1 MSTGEYPTHTEEGH
15 PIAYFEM
22 STELCF
28 WIIQGLKFGKQRA
41 FNVIAAALPEDA
53 QLYEVRLSNG
63 GSNIL
68 FFVSHPSFTAGQ
80 QLRPPQLALVEE

>member
-1 MSTGEYPTHTEEGH
+1 MGNYEEYTEEGH

-22 STELCF
+22 SRALCF

-41 FNVIAAALPEDA
+41 FNVIADGLPHDA
-53 QLYEVRLSNG
+53 ELYDVRLSNG
-63 GSNIL
+63 GSTIL

-80 QLRPPQLALVEE
+80 KLRPPQLALVEE